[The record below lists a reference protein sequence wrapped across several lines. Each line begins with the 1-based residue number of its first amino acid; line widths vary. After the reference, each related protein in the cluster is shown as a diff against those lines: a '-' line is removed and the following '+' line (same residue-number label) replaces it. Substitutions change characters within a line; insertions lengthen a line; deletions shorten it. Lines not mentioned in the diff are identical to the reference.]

1 MNMSTIHVNIPE
13 HEYDIVI
20 KSGILSGIGKECNLD
35 RRVLIVTDKGVPREY
50 AETIASQ
57 AKEPVIAVID
67 GGEEGKTLETFA
79 QLQQFMLDNSFSRR
93 DCVVAVGGGVVGDIA
108 AFAASCYMRGIDFY
122 NVPTTVLSQVDSS
135 IGGKTGVNFGGIKN
149 IVGTFYQPKKVVI
162 DPDVLDTLD
171 RRQISNGLSEAIKMA
186 LTFDADLFK
195 DIEAMEPTGDIVP
208 VIERAIDIKRGV
220 VEEDEK
226 EAGLRKVLNF
236 GHTLGHGIEVS
247 CDGKYLHG
255 ECVAAGMTVMCAPEV
270 RARLCAV
277 LRKFGLPEHA
287 EFDLERAVSAVAH
300 DKKGNGSTISSIYV
314 PETGSFEIREMTT
327 EEARERLKLILSH

>member
-1 MNMSTIHVNIPE
+1 MNMSTIYVNIPE
-13 HEYDIVI
+13 HEYEIVI
-20 KSGILSGIGKECNLD
+20 KSGILSEIGKECDLN
-35 RRVLIVTDKGVPREY
+35 RRVLVVTDKGVPREY
-50 AETIASQ
+50 AETVASQ

-67 GGEEGKTLETFA
+67 GGEEGKTLDTFA
-79 QLQQFMLDNSFSRR
+79 QLQQFMLDNSFSRK

-149 IVGTFYQPKKVVI
+149 IVGTFYQPKKVII
-162 DPDVLDTLD
+162 DPDVLDTLE

-186 LTFDADLFK
+186 VTFDADLFK

-208 VIERAIDIKRGV
+208 IIARAIDIKRGV

-287 EFDLERAVSAVAH
+287 EFDLENAVNAVAH

-314 PETGSFEIREMTT
+314 PEIGSFEIREMTP